1 MLKSQ
6 MLWFLRLDF
15 EVSTQLIG
23 TAYLLS
29 KLTQPSYIKQFSNIV
44 GIFRK
49 RNLLVKPV
57 KYYTCSLLRIEL
69 NWKCNFF

>member
-1 MLKSQ
+1 

-23 TAYLLS
+23 TAYLFS
-29 KLTQPSYIKQFSNIV
+29 KLTQTSYIKQFSNIV

-49 RNLLVKPV
+49 GILLVRSV
-57 KYYTCSLLRIEL
+57 IQ
-69 NWKCNFF
+69 